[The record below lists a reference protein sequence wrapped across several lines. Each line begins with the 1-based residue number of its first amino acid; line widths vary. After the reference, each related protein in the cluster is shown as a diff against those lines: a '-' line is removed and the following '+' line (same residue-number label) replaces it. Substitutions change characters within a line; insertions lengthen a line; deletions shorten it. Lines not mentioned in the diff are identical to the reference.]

1 MLRTAF
7 VYGAQDAFAKLGLA
21 QPPLPKSINVPKMPA
36 ATGLPKTPSIASLEK
51 PTDTVPSLGQQAAK
65 VAANVGLHSAT
76 PCNSG
81 VGAVRGEPADEGRR
95 VKSIIDRAFQ
105 RNEDDFATSS
115 MSLPGARTV
124 L

>member
-1 MLRTAF
+1 
-7 VYGAQDAFAKLGLA
+7 
-21 QPPLPKSINVPKMPA
+21 MPA